1 MTSNAMTITE
11 LSKLIATLTPQS
23 KLTNAIS
30 YAFSTTSLSTKE
42 STIVYTTFVMISGDT
57 IGNVTFQN
65 VSYPV
70 APSIFATSYN
80 APGTDCSAA
89 IKIMICTPDACTM
102 SKIRPTAAVI

>member
-42 STIVYTTFVMISGDT
+42 STIVYTTFVMISGDK
-57 IGNVTFQN
+57 IKLVKKVGRNPR
-65 VSYPV
+65 SY
-70 APSIFATSYN
+70 TQHL
-80 APGTDCSAA
+80 
-89 IKIMICTPDACTM
+89 
-102 SKIRPTAAVI
+102 